1 MRLIIYAAATVALF
15 YGAAL
20 AIGREDARPSV
31 EGTPRPE
38 HREVESPLDDATA
51 LKRDVEAGKLE
62 PQTLA
67 AIMADG
73 NAAQRYDD
81 VADVAEVALGTPSS
95 VIAAAE
101 AARAAAARAEER
113 RAGEATVE
121 PAESRVKAYAGIPKY
136 QTDARIQ
143 NEAGVAYYALG
154 RVADANERFL
164 AAVAL
169 DANYDEPHANLG
181 LLYRRKGWYEKAL
194 AEYDVALELR
204 PTNAT
209 TWYNRAVALLRLAR
223 IEDAVSSLQ
232 TAAKLAPKYRPPI
245 KRLALIWYDLGDYDA
260 ARRYAQ
266 SLLYLLRTDEEAT
279 ADEIE
284 AASELLTLSE
294 NRLQGKKAEPTLTV
308 ERTAPSAPG
317 P

>member
-1 MRLIIYAAATVALF
+1 MRLIIYAAATVPLF

-31 EGTPRPE
+31 EGTPPPE
-38 HREVESPLDDATA
+38 RREVESPLDDATA
-51 LKRDVEAGKLE
+51 LKRDVEVGKLE
-62 PQTLA
+62 PQALA

-81 VADVAEVALGTPSS
+81 VADVAEAALGTPSS
-95 VIAAAE
+95 TVAAAE
-101 AARAAAARAEER
+101 AARTAAARAEER
-113 RAGEATVE
+113 ITGETAVE
-121 PAESRVKAYAGIPKY
+121 PAESRIKIYAGIPEY
-136 QTDARIQ
+136 QNDARIQ

-164 AAVAL
+164 AAIAQ
-169 DANYDEPHANLG
+169 DPNYDEPHANLG

-194 AEYDVALELR
+194 AEYDIALELR

-223 IEDAVSSLQ
+223 IESAVSSLE
-232 TAAKLAPKYRPPI
+232 TATKFAPKYRPPVR
-245 KRLALIWYDLGDYDA
+245 RLALIWYDLGDYEA

-266 SLLYLLRTDEEAT
+266 NLLYLLRTDEEAT
-279 ADEIE
+279 VAEIE
-284 AASELLTLSE
+284 AASELLTLAE

>member
-169 DANYDEPHANLG
+169 DANYD
-181 LLYRRKGWYEKAL
+181 
-194 AEYDVALELR
+194 
-204 PTNAT
+204 
-209 TWYNRAVALLRLAR
+209 
-223 IEDAVSSLQ
+223 
-232 TAAKLAPKYRPPI
+232 
-245 KRLALIWYDLGDYDA
+245 
-260 ARRYAQ
+260 
-266 SLLYLLRTDEEAT
+266 
-279 ADEIE
+279 
-284 AASELLTLSE
+284 
-294 NRLQGKKAEPTLTV
+294 
-308 ERTAPSAPG
+308 
-317 P
+317 